1 MLGDHPVT
9 MVSALTSSAAA
20 RCTMVDRSGVAV
32 LAVLEARTDAVTC
45 DCPAGARG
53 QACLTPPRPWCDG
66 TSAREMPC
74 SESVSTPKG
83 GAPSPARATPVRQ
96 PLTRARLPASLAEL
110 VLR

>member
-20 RCTMVDRSGVAV
+20 SCTMVDRSGVAV

-53 QACLTPPRPWCDG
+53 QAC
-66 TSAREMPC
+66 SHAAAAM
-74 SESVSTPKG
+74 
-83 GAPSPARATPVRQ
+83 VRWHER
-96 PLTRARLPASLAEL
+96 TRNA
-110 VLR
+110 VF